1 MKKSPRSKNRSAAPK
16 VDPYLEGLMAKLL
29 ERLVNVEKKL
39 DTVISQTSGR
49 PAIGGNSSAPAQNQ
63 SIQQPPRK
71 ERTMYEAICADCS
84 KVCEVPFRPSED
96 RAVYC
101 KTCFANRKAGRPHGM
116 PALTPVSIAPKPVS
130 KLGQPQPVMTNG
142 SSAKTKKT
150 TPAKKT
156 KKKK

>member
-1 MKKSPRSKNRSAAPK
+1 
-16 VDPYLEGLMAKLL
+16 MAKLL
-29 ERLVNVEKKL
+29 DRLVVVERKL

-49 PAIGGNSSAPAQNQ
+49 PSSGGNASAPVQNHQ
-63 SIQQPPRK
+63 VPQQPPRK
-71 ERTMYEAICADCS
+71 DRTMYEAICADCS

-101 KTCFANRKAGRPHGM
+101 KTCFANRKSGRPHGM
-116 PALTPVSIAPKPVS
+116 PNLTPVALPPKPVS

-142 SSAKTKKT
+142 SSAKAKKSA
-150 TPAKKT
+150 PAKKT